1 MRKLLLAAGLS
12 LLSSLAVAATDVE
25 NKWRLELSGNA
36 ETAGQVTLAI
46 AGNDAE
52 AILATV
58 PIAEGLDEDAIASA
72 VVNELR
78 LRLGDL
84 YVIVQDDG
92 EEIEIKRRPGDPKFS
107 VSVVENTVQGLG
119 ISLDEE

>member
-1 MRKLLLAAGLS
+1 MRKLLLAVGLT

-25 NKWRLELSGNA
+25 NKWRLELTGNA

-84 YVIVQDDG
+84 YVIEQDDG

>member
-84 YVIVQDDG
+84 YVIEQDDG